1 LSGDAR
7 IARGL
12 FVLAAVAY
20 AWFFG
25 GAGWNQDAHF
35 DLTRALVERRTLF
48 IDGYDVNTGD
58 VSQGRGGHIFINK
71 APGVS
76 LLAALPYAMVYMV
89 EKALHAP
96 IDAMVRRNSWMVTAA
111 TCGLCSALIAPLLY
125 LYGRRRAGASSP
137 HALAVAL
144 AIAFG
149 TIVFPYSTML
159 FAHVP
164 AALFLLVAVTQLRE
178 RPLLAGAAAG
188 AAATCFYVN
197 ILAAVILATMALL
210 VSRRHALRFVLGALP
225 FALLLGLYQWRCF
238 GSPFRTA
245 VEASTFTQKGLLF
258 GVLRLPSIEALYGI
272 TLSPYR
278 GLFFTSPVLLFA
290 FAGAAAMARR
300 REARPEL
307 IAVAAITVTYFMV
320 IAAFNGW
327 NGGWAFGPRYV
338 LPVVPLLGIPMLYRP
353 PRALWIATAALSVSI
368 NFLATAIQPMS
379 DPDEHNPVLQLLHGN
394 KVALLPGSGNLGEL
408 AFGEHRRSSVVPM
421 ALWIG
426 GGSWLLWR
434 DSRRR
439 LKPAL
444 RQPSPES

>member
-1 LSGDAR
+1 MSGDAR

-58 VSQGRGGHIFINK
+58 VSQGRGGHTFINK

-76 LLAALPYAMVYMV
+76 LLAALPYTVVYAV

-96 IDAMVRRNSWMVTAA
+96 IDAMVRTNSMVTAA
-111 TCGLCSALIAPLLY
+111 TCGLCGALIAPLLY
-125 LYGRRRAGASSP
+125 LHGRRRAGASPP

-164 AALFLLVAVTQLRE
+164 AALFLFVAVTQLRE

-188 AAATCFYVN
+188 VAATCFYVN
-197 ILAAVILATMALL
+197 ILAAVILAAVALL
-210 VSRRHALRFVLGALP
+210 HSRRHALRFVLGGLP
-225 FALLLGLYQWRCF
+225 FALLLGIYQWRCF

-258 GVLRLPSIEALYGI
+258 GVLHLPSLEALYGI

-290 FAGAAAMARR
+290 FAGAMAMARK

-307 IAVAAITVTYFMV
+307 IAVAAITVIYFLV

-338 LPVVPLLGIPMLYRP
+338 LPVVPLLGIPMLYSP
-353 PRALWIATAALSVSI
+353 PRALWIAAAALSVAI

-379 DPDEHNPVLQLLHGN
+379 DPDERNPVLQLFHGN
-394 KVALLPGSGNLGEL
+394 KVALLSGSGNLGEL
-408 AFGEHRRSSVVPM
+408 AFGAHRRASVVPI
-421 ALWIG
+421 ALWMA

-434 DSRRR
+434 ESRRR

-444 RQPSPES
+444 RQTSRES